1 MSQPLNVSADPYAY
15 NLSLLQEAVRIA
27 RLSGCSTLLFPSDA
41 FNSTIPQEALDG
53 FACIVMGDKQVEPSS
68 PAVHYVSLDV
78 HNHLGVTPLKTAL
91 LLAYIHGYIR
101 YDEKV
106 FCLNRTQGG
115 QRLNLMVAM
124 NVQQAVHPILTTPHI
139 LPASVLPETFERALT
154 ITTELAH
161 EGREGKAIGTMLIL
175 GDAKSFEPYIRP
187 LVLNPF
193 LGHAP
198 AECSLLNSAL
208 DETIK
213 EYAQLDGG
221 FIIDGNGVVVNAGV
235 WIQAPCSIQPPSGF
249 GTRHAAAMAF
259 SQAVDCIIIT
269 LSSSNRQI
277 SLFRNGQMLSLSP
290 FSNT

>member
-1 MSQPLNVSADPYAY
+1 MSQSLNVSTDPYTY
-15 NLSLLQEAVRIA
+15 NLSLLQEAIRIA

-41 FNSTIPQEALDG
+41 FNSTIPQELLDG
-53 FACIVMGDKQVEPSS
+53 FTCIVIGDKRVKSS
-68 PAVHYVSLDV
+68 NPAVHYVSLDI
-78 HNHLGVTPLKTAL
+78 HNRLGVMPLKTAL
-91 LLAYIHGYIR
+91 LLAYIRGYIR

-106 FCLNRTQGG
+106 FCLNRTQSG
-115 QRLNLMVAM
+115 QYLNLMVAM

-139 LPASVLPETFERALT
+139 LPDSVLPEAFERALT
-154 ITTELAH
+154 IVTELAY

-175 GDAKSFEPYIRP
+175 GDAKCFEPYIRP

-193 LGHAP
+193 LGHTP

-221 FIIDGNGVVVNAGV
+221 FIINGNGVVVNAGV
-235 WIQAPCSIQPPSGF
+235 WIQAPCSVQPPSGF
-249 GTRHAAAMAF
+249 GTRHATAMAF